1 MSQGGSFQK
10 LFSVGSHRSHLIPQQ
25 RAVTHTGD
33 VIYQGAG
40 QRSAP
45 KAFPGAN
52 HMGTLCL
59 ACTQIPTPRGRASVQ
74 RQPVKIS
81 KGKPHSNGVVKP
93 EGGSLP
99 LNFDYRNSCQFQ
111 TRQEKMYLHISHQ
124 ELATCAIQLMRNHHH
139 HELGLFS
146 NGLLFKTAPSHFL
159 LLPHE
164 IKFLSSVGLACGV
177 FSSLLVPS
185 CNSLLFL
192 NKPILAGDIMVLF
205 LRSMSPSL
213 IQMVLAQ

>member
-1 MSQGGSFQK
+1 
-10 LFSVGSHRSHLIPQQ
+10 
-25 RAVTHTGD
+25 
-33 VIYQGAG
+33 
-40 QRSAP
+40 
-45 KAFPGAN
+45 
-52 HMGTLCL
+52 MGTLCL
-59 ACTQIPTPRGRASVQ
+59 ACTKIPTPRGKASVQ
-74 RQPVKIS
+74 RKPVKIS
-81 KGKPHSNGVVKP
+81 KGKSHSK
-93 EGGSLP
+93 GGCLP
-99 LNFDYRNSCQFQ
+99 LNFDYRNSCQLQ

-124 ELATCAIQLMRNHHH
+124 ELATCVIQLMRNHHH

-177 FSSLLVPS
+177 FSSLLVPN

-192 NKPILAGDIMVLF
+192 NKAILAGNITVLF

-213 IQMVLAQ
+213 IQMVLAQRGTLITWW